1 MFVTGISGWG
11 SLEAKKPMIGIVIVT
26 HCNLGLELIRSA
38 EFIVGKLSKAKAVSL
53 NPEDQVEALR
63 GKISEA
69 IEKTDSGNGV
79 ILLTDMFGGTP
90 ANISLSFL
98 AEGKVEV
105 VTGANLPM
113 LIGLA
118 SRREGKPLNQV
129 AREIKD
135 YGLRSIALAGEI
147 LKKEIK

>member
-1 MFVTGISGWG
+1 
-11 SLEAKKPMIGIVIVT
+11 MIGIVIVT
-26 HCNLGLELIRSA
+26 HCNLGQELIRAA
-38 EFIVGKLSKAKAVSL
+38 EFISGRLKQTQAVSL
-53 NPEDQVEALR
+53 NPGDQDELLR
-63 GKISEA
+63 GKIAKA
-69 IEKTDSGNGV
+69 IEQVDTGNGV

-90 ANISLSFL
+90 SNISLSFL
-98 AEGKVEV
+98 SEGKVEV

-118 SRREGKPLNQV
+118 SKREERSLGQV
-129 AREIKD
+129 AREIKE

>member
-1 MFVTGISGWG
+1 
-11 SLEAKKPMIGIVIVT
+11 MIGIVIVT

-38 EFIVGKLSKAKAVSL
+38 EFIVGKFGKARAVSL

-63 GKISEA
+63 GKIAEA
-69 IEKTDSGNGV
+69 IEKMDTGDGV

-90 ANISLSFL
+90 SNISLSFL

-105 VTGANLPM
+105 VTGVNLPM

-118 SRREGKPLNQV
+118 SKREGKSLNEV

>member
-1 MFVTGISGWG
+1 
-11 SLEAKKPMIGIVIVT
+11 MIGIVIVT
-26 HCNLGLELIRSA
+26 HCNLGQELIRSA
-38 EFIVGKLSKAKAVSL
+38 EFIVGGLGQAKAVSL

-63 GKISEA
+63 GKIAEA
-69 IEKTDSGNGV
+69 IDKVDIGDGV

-90 ANISLSFL
+90 SNISLTFL
-98 AEGKVEV
+98 ADEKVEV

-113 LIGLA
+113 LIDLA
-118 SRREGKPLNQV
+118 SKREGKSLNQV

-147 LKKEIK
+147 LKREVK

>member
-1 MFVTGISGWG
+1 
-11 SLEAKKPMIGIVIVT
+11 MIGIVVVT

-38 EFIVGKLSKAKAVSL
+38 EFIVGKLTKAKAVSL

-63 GKISEA
+63 GKIAEA
-69 IEKTDSGNGV
+69 IEKMDTGNGV

-90 ANISLSFL
+90 SNISLSFL

-105 VTGANLPM
+105 VTGVNLPM
-113 LIGLA
+113 LIGLS
-118 SRREGKPLNQV
+118 SRREGKSLNQV

-147 LKKEIK
+147 LKKEVK